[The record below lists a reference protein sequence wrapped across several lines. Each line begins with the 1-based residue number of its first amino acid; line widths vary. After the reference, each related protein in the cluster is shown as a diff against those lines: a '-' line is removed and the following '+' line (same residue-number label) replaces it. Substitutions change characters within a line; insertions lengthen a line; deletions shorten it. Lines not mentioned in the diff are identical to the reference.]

1 MKVTA
6 ISFLLCIL
14 LISNVYAIRINEVE
28 MNPAGDERILK
39 NEWVEFYN
47 DGEISLEGYRIINND
62 GDNISLNGS
71 FNGYFVYTFANQ
83 WLDNSN
89 ESIYLYKDLV
99 LIDQT
104 DLFDDSNNNDLTHQF
119 CEGGWEFLNST
130 RGQENNCIVDEEI
143 IPLENNESQ
152 ENSSSE
158 TSSLEDNVSE
168 SQEEDLPQTQEE
180 ITSDFIPASIDEEQ
194 TQNSYSSDS
203 PEKIFLSP
211 KKNSEEIFVSSEGK
225 LRNYVPYLFMALVI
239 ILCIYLAF
247 KKL

>member
-6 ISFLLCIL
+6 ISFIFCIL
-14 LISNVYAIRINEVE
+14 LISNVYAMRINEVE

-47 DGEISLEGYRIINND
+47 DGEISLEGYMIINND

-89 ESIYLYKDLV
+89 ESIYLYKDSV

-119 CEGGWEFLNST
+119 CEGGWKFLNST
-130 RGQENNCIVDEEI
+130 KGQQNNCPAEEEI

-158 TSSLEDNVSE
+158 DNVSE
-168 SQEEDLPQTQEE
+168 SQEEDLPETRGE
-180 ITSDFIPASIDEEQ
+180 ITSDFIPASTEEEQ
-194 TQNSYSSDS
+194 TQTLYILDS

-211 KKNSEEIFVSSEGK
+211 KKSSEEPFVSSEGR
-225 LRNYVPYLFMALVI
+225 LRNYVLYFFMALVI

-247 KKL
+247 KKF